1 MKFFSTILKN
11 ENGSMIVIV
20 LMILV
25 MVTILGLSAT
35 TISTTEVQISTNALL
50 YQRMFFTAEPGI
62 EHIRKELQY
71 PLHAVTSG
79 SSADINMTFALRGR
93 DQLTGT
99 DDDATGVGYANGAH
113 WIEKENSDFDGDGMS
128 YAVRVWNNPDD
139 YGDDHTQGTSDDAI
153 TDTDKYVLAQSTSYG
168 PRGGKVSIEVRLLGR
183 IKPGTERSIT
193 GYSGQE
199 GAGSGKSYVS
209 SDANA
214 MSSSALNTTQGT
226 GLLQ

>member
-1 MKFFSTILKN
+1 MKPFSNILKN
-11 ENGSMIVIV
+11 EDGSLIVIV

-25 MVTILGLSAT
+25 MVTILGVSAT

-50 YQRMFFTAEPGI
+50 YQRLFFTAESGI

-71 PLHAVTSG
+71 PLHAITSG

-93 DQLTGT
+93 DQASDTG
-99 DDDATGVGYANGAH
+99 DDATGKGYDSGAH
-113 WIEKENSDFDGDGMS
+113 WIDEFDFDGDGMHYS
-128 YAVRVWNNPDD
+128 VRIWNNPDD
-139 YGDDHTQGTSDDAI
+139 YGADATQGTSDDFT
-153 TDTDKYVLAQSTSYG
+153 TDTDKFVLAQSTATG
-168 PRGGKVSIEVRLLGR
+168 PRGGKVIIEVRLLGR

-214 MSSSALNTTQGT
+214 MSASSLNTTQGS